1 MLCFVHVVKQIK
13 QDNNLQDHLIL
24 DSHKIV
30 EAKKDDETGIC
41 LTGPLKV
48 KAETKTE
55 HWSLSQR

>member
-13 QDNNLQDHLIL
+13 QDNNPQDHLIL

-30 EAKKDDETGIC
+30 EAKKDDEIGMH
-41 LTGPLKV
+41 LTGSLKV